1 METNIEVALYLLAIS
16 PNDAER
22 DCGKRAAEEYDRLRA
37 FADGMLRLVDD
48 WNDTGFI
55 DDVKVNALASEFRE

>member
-37 FADGMLRLVDD
+37 FADGMLR
-48 WNDTGFI
+48 FI